1 MEVGICVAGGV
12 EELEQVDLAMLR
24 EIGLNSIYLGCY
36 ENEMRWNAE
45 EYSAFVR
52 AASTA
57 GFEVCAVPW
66 GYGKVVDPD
75 PAIDSL
81 YVDTHR
87 EQLQVDSRGRRAYKA
102 CPNNPKFLE
111 WFASEMRTMAW
122 MLEAHGFLWDE
133 PSFYFSR
140 GTWAC
145 RCEYCQRLFSAAE
158 NYAMPRELNEPVRA
172 FRRFSVKVFVLAAAA
187 AVQAVDG
194 RLYSLVMPSPALD
207 TTQDNTGT
215 DDWGDLLDSS
225 AVDGISLYVP
235 WQEHQVDPSHAIQ
248 ELHTLA
254 IARQQSTL
262 KPCHLWLAAS
272 PRPQDRTTENI
283 LSASQAGCPRVV
295 LTDYT
300 TVFRAQGS
308 SRFVPRLREVVSQVR
323 S

>member
-12 EELEQVDLAMLR
+12 EELELVDLPMLR
-24 EIGLNSIYLGCY
+24 DIGINAIYIGCY
-36 ENEMRWNAE
+36 ENEMRWQAE
-45 EYSAFVR
+45 EFSAFVR
-52 AASTA
+52 HGAVA
-57 GFEVCAVPW
+57 GFEVCIVPW

-87 EQLQVDSRGRRAYKA
+87 EHLQVDSRGRRCYKA

-111 WFASEMRTMAW
+111 WFASEMRTIAW

-140 GTWAC
+140 GVWAC
-145 RCEYCQRLFSAAE
+145 RCEYCQRLFYAAE
-158 NYAMPRELNEPVRA
+158 NYAMPRDLNEPVRE
-172 FRRFSVKVFVLAAAA
+172 FRRLSIKLFVLAATAA
-187 AVQAVDG
+187 IQAVDN
-194 RLYSLVMPSPALD
+194 RLYSLVMPSPSLD

-215 DDWGDLLDSS
+215 DDWADLLDSS
-225 AVDGISLYVP
+225 AVDGIALYVP
-235 WQEHQVDPSHAIQ
+235 WQEHQVEPSHAIQ
-248 ELHTLA
+248 ELHQLA
-254 IARQQSTL
+254 QARQRGTL

-272 PRPQDRTTENI
+272 PRPQDRTIENI
-283 LSASQAGCPRVV
+283 LTAQRAGCPRIV

-308 SRFVPRLREVVSQVR
+308 SRMIPALREAIATL
-323 S
+323 